1 MILTALNEYYQRLA
15 KEDKVPQPGFSTEQI
30 SYEILINQSGVP
42 LQVNFIGSS
51 EGSRQVPRP
60 LKVPQSFK
68 RPGTTPK
75 PFFLWDKTSYLLGVK
90 KNNDALEGMPQHII
104 SEKEHHAF
112 KKFHQELLKHTE
124 NERLCAFVAFLEHW
138 KPEMFEDGL
147 FSSEMLD
154 KNFVMRLDGDKYH
167 IHETE
172 AAEDIQKNLVLGND
186 VPKGL
191 CLVTGKWAPIARLH
205 ASIKNIEGAHTA
217 GASIVTFNK
226 DAFES
231 YGKKQGEN
239 APVSEDAAFGYT
251 TALNYLLRRSSSN
264 QQRLQ
269 IADTTVVFWA
279 TAQTSKAAKAAEN
292 FFAVLNQ
299 PPSDEQEASKLGSL
313 LADVADGRP
322 LKDVAP
328 ELEPETQ
335 FYVLGLTPSGPR
347 LSIRFWLVDSLEH
360 LTKHYAQHYRDLD
373 IQPAPWKGIAPS
385 AEWLTRQTAP
395 IRGKNKDPK
404 TDDVLPQLAGEMM
417 RAIITGQRYP
427 RSLLTNVVM
436 RFRSDGNINGLR
448 VALCKAVL
456 AREAR
461 LATHSNSNKQEV
473 SVSLDK
479 SSTHP
484 GYLLGRLFAELENAQ
499 RGALGRELNAT
510 IKDRYYGAA
519 SATPASVF
527 PMLLRNV
534 QNHLSSMR
542 KKDKGGIA
550 YTIESEI
557 SQIIDGLG
565 DTFPRSLRIE
575 EQGRFAIGY
584 YHQSQTRFAKKDNAN
599 SDEQSEQGDSE

>member
-1 MILTALNEYYQRLA
+1 MILTALNDYYQRLS
-15 KEDKVPQPGFSTEQI
+15 KENKVPQPGFSSEKI
-30 SYEILINQSGVP
+30 SFALAFDQNGVP
-42 LQVNFIGSS
+42 QQIDDLRDTSGKK
-51 EGSRQVPRP
+51 PRARTY
-60 LKVPQSFK
+60 KVPVDK
-68 RPGTTPK
+68 RRTSGIHAYP
-75 PFFLWDKTSYLLGVK
+75 LWDKTAYSLGVT
-90 KNNDALEGMPQHII
+90 AGEGKRL
-104 SEKEHHAF
+104 SDEHSAF
-112 KKFHQELLKHTE
+112 KARQFDIFRNSDDKSLL
-124 NERLCAFVAFLEHW
+124 AFLKFLDQW
-138 KPEMFEDGL
+138 QPEKL
-147 FSSEMLD
+147 SSLPGYSEEILD
-154 KNFVMRLDGDKYH
+154 SNIIFRLDGQRQYL
-167 IHETE
+167 HENDGARRIWS
-172 AAEDIQKNLVLGND
+172 AALEENTGIYGQCLITGEDAILGTD
-186 VPKGL
+186 HPAIKG
-191 CLVTGKWAPIARLH
+191 VRDAQ
-205 ASIKNIEGAHTA
+205 SS
-217 GASIVTFNK
+217 GASLVSFNSE
-226 DAFES
+226 AYES
-231 YGKKQGEN
+231 YGFRKNQN
-239 APVSEDAAFGYT
+239 AAISTSAIFGYT
-251 TALNYLLRRSSSN
+251 TALNYLLRGDADN

-269 IADTTVVFWA
+269 IGDTTLVFWA
-279 TAQTSKAAKAAEN
+279 NAQTSQAAQAAES

-299 PPSDEQEASKLGSL
+299 PPNDEQEASKLGSL
-313 LADVADGRP
+313 LAQLADGRP

-335 FYVLGLTPSGPR
+335 FYVLGLAPNAAR
-347 LSIRFWLVDSLEH
+347 LSVRFWLVDSLEH

-373 IQPAPWKGIAPS
+373 IHPVPWKGIAPS
-385 AEWLTRQTAP
+385 VWWLSLQTAP
-395 IRGKNKDPK
+395 IHSARPK
-404 TDDVLPQLAGEMM
+404 SEDVLPQLAGEMM

-427 RSLLTNVVM
+427 RPLLTSVVM

-461 LATHSNSNKQEV
+461 LTTHLNSNKQEV

-599 SDEQSEQGDSE
+599 HDEQSEQGDSE

>member
-1 MILTALNEYYQRLA
+1 MILTALNDYYQRLS
-15 KEDKVPQPGFSTEQI
+15 KESKVPQSGFSTEKI
-30 SYEILINQSGVP
+30 SFALAFDQNGVP
-42 LQVNFIGSS
+42 QQIDDLRDTSGKKP
-51 EGSRQVPRP
+51 RARPYQVP
-60 LKVPQSFK
+60 VDK
-68 RPGTTPK
+68 RRTSGIHAYP
-75 PFFLWDKTSYLLGVK
+75 LWDKTAYALGVTAGEGK
-90 KNNDALEGMPQHII
+90 RLND
-104 SEKEHHAF
+104 EHAAF
-112 KKFHQELLKHTE
+112 KTRQFDLFRNSDDKSLL
-124 NERLCAFVAFLEHW
+124 AFLKFLDQWH
-138 KPEMFEDGL
+138 PEKL
-147 FSSEMLD
+147 SSLPGYSEEVLD
-154 KNFVMRLDGDKYH
+154 SNIIFRLDGQRQYL
-167 IHETE
+167 HENDDARQIWSTALEE
-172 AAEDIQKNLVLGND
+172 AY
-186 VPKGL
+186 
-191 CLVTGKWAPIARLH
+191 
-205 ASIKNIEGAHTA
+205 
-217 GASIVTFNK
+217 
-226 DAFES
+226 ES
-231 YGKKQGEN
+231 YGFRKNQN
-239 APVSEDAAFGYT
+239 AAISTSAIFGYT
-251 TALNYLLRRSSSN
+251 TALNYLLRGDADN

-269 IADTTVVFWA
+269 IGDTTLVFWA
-279 TAQTSKAAKAAEN
+279 NAQTSQAAQAAES

-299 PPSDEQEASKLGSL
+299 PPNDEQEASKLGSL
-313 LADVADGRP
+313 LAQVADGRP
-322 LKDVAP
+322 LKEVAP

-335 FYVLGLTPSGPR
+335 FYVLGLAPNAAR
-347 LSIRFWLVDSLEH
+347 LSVRFWLVDSLEH

-385 AEWLTRQTAP
+385 VWWLTLQTAP
-395 IRGKNKDPK
+395 IHGARPK
-404 TDDVLPQLAGEMM
+404 SEDVLPQLAGEMM

-427 RSLLTNVVM
+427 RPLLTSVVM

-461 LATHSNSNKQEV
+461 LTTHLNSNNQEV

-542 KKDKGGIA
+542 KKDKSGIA

-565 DTFPRSLRIE
+565 DTFPRSLGIE

>member
-1 MILTALNEYYQRLA
+1 MILTALNDYYQRLS
-15 KEDKVPQPGFSTEQI
+15 KENKVPQPGFSTEKISFALVFNHNGLPQQI
-30 SYEILINQSGVP
+30 DDLRDTSGKKP
-42 LQVNFIGSS
+42 
-51 EGSRQVPRP
+51 RARPYQVP
-60 LKVPQSFK
+60 VDK
-68 RPGTTPK
+68 RRTSGIHAYP
-75 PFFLWDKTSYLLGVK
+75 LWDKTAYSLGVT
-90 KNNDALEGMPQHII
+90 AGEGKRL
-104 SEKEHHAF
+104 SDEHTAF
-112 KKFHQELLKHTE
+112 KARQFDLFRNSDDKSLL
-124 NERLCAFVAFLEHW
+124 AFLKFLDQW
-138 KPEMFEDGL
+138 RPETLSTLPGY
-147 FSSEMLD
+147 SEEVLD
-154 KNFVMRLDGDKYH
+154 SNIIFRLDGQRQYL
-167 IHETE
+167 HEHDGARRIWSSALEENTGIYGQCLITG
-172 AAEDIQKNLVLGND
+172 EDTILGTD
-186 VPKGL
+186 HPAIKG
-191 CLVTGKWAPIARLH
+191 VRDAQ
-205 ASIKNIEGAHTA
+205 SS
-217 GASIVTFNK
+217 GASLVSFNSE
-226 DAFES
+226 AYES
-231 YGKKQGEN
+231 YGFRKNQN
-239 APVSEDAAFGYT
+239 AAVSTSAIFGYT
-251 TALNYLLRRSSSN
+251 TALNYLLRGDTDN

-269 IADTTVVFWA
+269 IGDTTLVFWA
-279 TAQTSKAAKAAEN
+279 TAQTSKAAQAAES

-299 PPSDEQEASKLGSL
+299 PPNDEQEASKLGSL
-313 LADVADGRP
+313 LAQVADGRP

-335 FYVLGLTPSGPR
+335 FYVLGLAPNAAR
-347 LSIRFWLVDSLEH
+347 LSVRFWLVDSLEH

-385 AEWLTRQTAP
+385 VWWLTLQTAP
-395 IRGKNKDPK
+395 IHGARPK
-404 TDDVLPQLAGEMM
+404 SEDVLPQLAGEMM

-427 RSLLTNVVM
+427 RPLLASVVM

-461 LATHSNSNKQEV
+461 LTTHLNSNKQEV

-557 SQIIDGLG
+557 SQIINGLG